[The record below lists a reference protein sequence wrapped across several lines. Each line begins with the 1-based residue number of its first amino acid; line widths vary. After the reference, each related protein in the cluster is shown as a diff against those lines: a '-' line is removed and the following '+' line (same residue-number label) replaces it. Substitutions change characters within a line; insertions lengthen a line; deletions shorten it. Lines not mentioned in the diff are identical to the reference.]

1 MVQVNN
7 LQNTTRGGDA
17 ISADERTTKRTI
29 NTRTKYVLIGSDF
42 SQQE

>member
-1 MVQVNN
+1 MVQETKLNIIE
-7 LQNTTRGGDA
+7 GGDA
-17 ISADERTTKRTI
+17 ISAADKRATRTI